1 MYKNQLKLELTFNE
15 TNMTKILIY
24 NLFAMALKSNAA
36 HNWRQVILI
45 E

>member
-1 MYKNQLKLELTFNE
+1 
-15 TNMTKILIY
+15 MTKILIY